1 MYFKQLQMSGFK
13 SFADP
18 TTVRFEPG
26 TTAIVG
32 PNGCGKSNILDSLK
46 WVLGEQRAK
55 ELRGNHMQDVVFNG
69 SENRLPMG
77 MAEVSVIFDN
87 ADRKLPVDFTE
98 IEVTRRLYRSGESE
112 YLLNRQACRL
122 KDIAEMFMDT
132 GIGTSAYSMISQGKM
147 DMIISSKPED
157 RRYIFE
163 EAAGI
168 IKYKTRK
175 RIALRRL
182 DTASQ
187 NLLRLTDIIAEVERQ
202 MRSLKRQVNA
212 AIRYRELSDEL
223 KDLEIRSAWL
233 QFDRLSEE
241 IKNLKEQFADAQNEF
256 EKHNTMISE
265 REAALENHSLQR
277 AENDRVLLARRENV
291 HEIESEV
298 DLAERSVALLKQQV
312 EFTEDQ
318 YTQAG
323 REREELQVR
332 CGEITERIAD
342 ANTKLEA
349 VRGELQ
355 QSQSTSEEKLGMHGQ
370 LELWV
375 GEADTK
381 VEAVRAREAAQLSNR
396 SKAVTELEALDN
408 AIESIDTQLKTVYTR
423 QEGESARRAD
433 LLTRIEQTRTEETN
447 AMEEVGAIESKGA
460 GLRESFETKTTEAK
474 RRHEEAHNLRQQH
487 SRLDARLESLRE
499 LRDTYEGF
507 ADGVSAVMRAENNAP
522 LPGVIGPAGDLLSAQ
537 QGFEQAIEAALGNAI
552 HNIVVERADAAR
564 AAVAYLTT
572 NRSGRVTFLPLDR
585 LNVAAP
591 DNSYAAP
598 GEGVIGAALDYVD
611 YEARL
616 HPAVA
621 FLLQD
626 AVIVEDLDAALRLAS
641 ERPGGARF
649 VTREGEVV
657 TPQGAVTGGRIEHEG
672 RGLIGRSAE
681 IEQLEAESSQM
692 AAAVVSVAAQAET
705 LTEEAAVLKSEI
717 EANDAA
723 QKVSRAKLNELGVA
737 LASMESESNTLAEVL
752 ADLTRQRDEFSER
765 RGAMEE
771 QRREV
776 SSHVEN
782 MDSAEEA
789 LRTEMAEVQRAA
801 SEQRHA
807 LSMVANE
814 LSDLRMNEAAL
825 RQRLEEFERDRNREQ
840 HALEEAQQEI
850 TKRETLTAQLEK
862 DRESLDGEIKMN
874 IERMRALS
882 ETKEEAGAK
891 VVEAENQ
898 QKVIAQA
905 IDGLEKELKES
916 RTLVRDAQT
925 RVHALELELRTDEE
939 RVGYFQ
945 ERILTEYNIALSA
958 LKEDEIGTDDYDS
971 DTRDKMVAD
980 IRHKLQRMGEV
991 NLMAIEEFE
1000 TLEKRY
1006 EFLASQAKDLEQARE
1021 TLMSVIE
1028 RCDTT
1033 IREMFLESFNV
1044 IANHFRNYFRRL
1056 FNGGQARVY
1065 LLDEDDPL
1073 ESGIEIEARPPGKK
1087 PQSISLLSGGEC
1099 AMTAVALLFSI
1110 FKAKPSP
1117 FCVLDEVDAPLDDA
1131 NIGRFLGLLD
1141 EFTDQS
1147 QFVIITHNKQTMARA
1162 DALYGV
1168 TQQERGVSTLVSVR
1182 MGEGE
1187 GKSSAA

>member
-32 PNGCGKSNILDSLK
+32 PNGCGKSNILDALK

-55 ELRGNHMQDVVFNG
+55 ELRGSHMQDIVFNG

-77 MAEVSVIFDN
+77 MSEVTVTFDN
-87 ADRKLPVDFTE
+87 ADQKLPVDFTE

-112 YLLNRQACRL
+112 YLLNRQTCRL

-157 RRYIFE
+157 RRHIFE

-182 DTASQ
+182 DTANQ

-233 QFDRLSEE
+233 QYDRLSEE
-241 IKNLKEQFADAQNEF
+241 IKNLKAQFADAQNEF
-256 EKHNTMISE
+256 EKQNAVISD
-265 REAALENHSLQR
+265 REAALENYSLQR
-277 AENDRVLLARRENV
+277 AENERVLLARRESV
-291 HEIESEV
+291 HQIDSEV

-312 EFTEDQ
+312 EFTDEQ
-318 YTQAG
+318 QGQAG
-323 REREELQVR
+323 RERLELQKR
-332 CGEITERIAD
+332 CGEITARIAEAD
-342 ANTKLEA
+342 TVLET
-349 VRGELQ
+349 VRGEIG
-355 QSQSTSEEKLGMHGQ
+355 QSQSSSQEKLNQHGQ

-381 VEAVRAREAAQLSNR
+381 VEAVRTREAAQLSNR

-408 AIESIDTQLKTVYTR
+408 AIDALDTQLKSVYAR
-423 QEGESARRAD
+423 QETESARRAD
-433 LLTRIEQTRTEETN
+433 LLTRIEQTRIEETN
-447 AMEEVGAIESKGA
+447 SMGELSTIESQGA

-507 ADGVSAVMRAENNAP
+507 ADGVSAVMRAENDAP
-522 LPGVIGPAGDLLSAQ
+522 LPGVIGPAGDLLAAQ
-537 QGFEQAIEAALGNAI
+537 PGYERAIEAALGNSI
-552 HNIVVERADAAR
+552 HNIVVESADAAR
-564 AAVAYLTT
+564 AAVAHLTT
-572 NRSGRVTFLPLDR
+572 HRAGRVTFLPLDR
-585 LNVAAP
+585 LNITTP
-591 DNSYAAP
+591 DSSFAAP
-598 GEGVIGAALDYVD
+598 GDGVIGAALDYID

-621 FLLQD
+621 FLLQN
-626 AVIVEDLDAALRLAS
+626 AVIVEDLDAAMRLS
-641 ERPGGARF
+641 RTRPGNARF
-649 VTREGEVV
+649 VTREGDVV
-657 TPQGAVTGGRIEHEG
+657 TSDGTVTGGRVEHEG

-681 IEQLEAESSQM
+681 IEQLEAESGQM
-692 AAAVVSVAAQAET
+692 ANAVVSVAAQAES
-705 LTEEAAVLKSEI
+705 LTEEAAALKLEI

-723 QKVSRAKLNELGVA
+723 QRTCRAKLNELGVA
-737 LASMESESNTLAEVL
+737 LASMESESKALAEVL

-765 RGAMEE
+765 RSAMEDH
-771 QRREV
+771 RREV
-776 SSHVEN
+776 TSHVEN

-789 LRTEMAEVQRAA
+789 LRTEMADVQRAA

-807 LSMVANE
+807 LSVVANE
-814 LSDLRMNEAAL
+814 LSDLRMHEATL
-825 RQRLEEFERDRNREQ
+825 RQRLEEVERDRNREQ

-850 TKRETLTAQLEK
+850 VKREALTEQLEK
-862 DRESLDGEIKMN
+862 DREGLDGEIKMN

-891 VVEAENQ
+891 VVDAENEQKQITQ
-898 QKVIAQA
+898 QIEG
-905 IDGLEKELKES
+905 IEKELKES
-916 RTLVRDAQT
+916 RSLVRDAQT
-925 RVHALELELRTDEE
+925 RVHELELELRTDEE
-939 RVGYFQ
+939 RVGFFQ
-945 ERILTEYNIALSA
+945 ERILTEYNVALSA
-958 LKEDEIGTDDYDS
+958 LKEEDIGTDDYDS
-971 DTRDKMVAD
+971 DDRDKMVSD

-1006 EFLASQAKDLEQARE
+1006 EFLSTQAKDLEQARE

-1033 IREMFLESFNV
+1033 IRAMFLESFEE

-1182 MGEGE
+1182 MSEGE
-1187 GKSSAA
+1187 SSAA

>member
-32 PNGCGKSNILDSLK
+32 PNGCGKSNILDALK

-55 ELRGNHMQDVVFNG
+55 ELRGSHMQDVVFNG

-77 MAEVSVIFDN
+77 MAEVTVTFDN
-87 ADRKLPVDFTE
+87 ADQNLPVDFTE

-112 YLLNRQACRL
+112 YLLNRQGCRL

-182 DTASQ
+182 DTANQ

-212 AIRYRELSDEL
+212 AIRYRELSAEL

-241 IKNLKEQFADAQNEF
+241 IKNLKSQFTTAQNEF
-256 EKHNTMISE
+256 EKHNTVISE
-265 REAALENHSLQR
+265 REAELESLSLQR
-277 AENDRVLLARRENV
+277 AENERVLLVRRESV
-291 HEIESEV
+291 HEIDSEV
-298 DLAERSVALLKQQV
+298 DLAERAVALLKQQV
-312 EFTEDQ
+312 EFTDEQ
-318 YTQAG
+318 QAQAG
-323 REREELQVR
+323 RERKQLQGR
-332 CGEITERIAD
+332 CEEITARIAD
-342 ANTKLEA
+342 ADTKLTA
-349 VRGELQ
+349 VKDEIGR
-355 QSQSTSEEKLGMHGQ
+355 SRSTSQEKLDQHGQ

-408 AIESIDTQLKTVYTR
+408 AIEALDAQLKNVYER
-423 QEGESARRAD
+423 QDNESARRAD
-433 LLTRIEQTRTEETN
+433 LLTRIEHTRTEETA
-447 AMEEVGAIESKGA
+447 AMGKLSGVESAGAS
-460 GLRESFETKTTEAK
+460 LREAFETKTTEAK

-507 ADGVSAVMRAENNAP
+507 AHGVSAVMRANDDAP

-537 QGFEQAIEAALGNAI
+537 PGYEHAIEAALGNGI
-552 HNIVVERADAAR
+552 HNIVVESAHAAR
-564 AAVAYLTT
+564 AAVAHLTT
-572 NRSGRVTFLPLDR
+572 NKAGRVTFLPLDR
-585 LNVAAP
+585 LSVPAP
-591 DNSYAAP
+591 DSSIAVP
-598 GEGVIGAALDYVD
+598 GDGVIGGALDYVD

-626 AVIVEDLDAALRLAS
+626 AVLVEDLDAALRLSS
-641 ERPGGARF
+641 ERPGRARY

-657 TPQGAVTGGRIEHEG
+657 SPNGAITGGRVEHEG

-681 IEQLEAESSQM
+681 IDQLGAESGQM
-692 AAAVVSVAAQAET
+692 ANAVTSVAAQAEA
-705 LTEEAAVLKSEI
+705 LTDEAAALKTEI
-717 EANDAA
+717 ATNDSA
-723 QKVSRAKLNELGVA
+723 QQTCRAKLNDLGVA
-737 LASMESESNTLAEVL
+737 LAGMESESKALAEVL
-752 ADLTRQRDEFSER
+752 AELTRQRDEFSNR

-776 SSHVEN
+776 TGHVEN

-807 LSMVANE
+807 LSVVANE
-814 LSDLRMNEAAL
+814 LSDLRMHEATL
-825 RQRLEEFERDRNREQ
+825 HQRLEEIERDRNREHQ
-840 HALEEAQQEI
+840 AIEESQQEI
-850 TKRETLTAQLEK
+850 AKRVALTEQLEK
-862 DRESLDGEIKMN
+862 DREGLDGEIKMN
-874 IERMRALS
+874 IERMSALS
-882 ETKEEAGAK
+882 ESKEEAGAK
-891 VVEAENQ
+891 VVEAENE
-898 QKVIAQA
+898 QKRIAQKLE
-905 IDGLEKELKES
+905 GLEKELKET

-925 RVHALELELRTDEE
+925 RVHELELELRTDEE

-945 ERILTEYNIALSA
+945 ERILTEYNVALSA
-958 LKEDEIGTDDYDS
+958 LKEADIGTDDHDS
-971 DTRDKMVAD
+971 EARDKMVAD

-1000 TLEKRY
+1000 ALEKRH
-1006 EFLASQAKDLEQARE
+1006 EFLATQAQDLEQARE

-1033 IREMFLESFNV
+1033 IRAMFLEAFDE

-1056 FNGGQARVY
+1056 FNGGQARIY

-1141 EFTDQS
+1141 EFTDES

-1182 MGEGE
+1182 MTEAE
-1187 GKSSAA
+1187 SSAA

>member
-32 PNGCGKSNILDSLK
+32 PNGCGKSNILDALK

-77 MAEVSVIFDN
+77 MSEVTVTFDN
-87 ADRKLPVDFTE
+87 ADHKLAVDYSE
-98 IEVTRRLYRSGESE
+98 VEVTRRLYRSGESE
-112 YLLNRQACRL
+112 YLLNRQSCRL

-147 DMIISSKPED
+147 DLIISSKPED

-182 DTASQ
+182 DTANQ

-241 IKNLKEQFADAQNEF
+241 IKNLKSQFADAQNEF
-256 EKHNTMISE
+256 EKHNTVISD
-265 REAALENHSLQR
+265 REAALENFSLQR
-277 AENDRVLLARRENV
+277 AENDRVLLTRREGV
-291 HEIESEV
+291 HQIDSEV

-312 EFTEDQ
+312 EFTDEQ
-318 YTQAG
+318 QGQAG
-323 REREELQVR
+323 RERLELQNR
-332 CGEITERIAD
+332 CEEITVRITD
-342 ANTKLEA
+342 ANTILEA
-349 VRGELQ
+349 VRGEIG
-355 QSQSTSEEKLGMHGQ
+355 QSQSNSQEKLGQHGQ

-375 GEADTK
+375 GEADSK
-381 VEAVRAREAAQLSNR
+381 VESVRAREAAQLSNR

-408 AIESIDTQLKTVYTR
+408 AIESLDGQLKGVYER
-423 QEGESARRAD
+423 QENESTRRAD
-433 LLTRIEQTRTEETN
+433 LLTRIEQTRIEETN
-447 AMEEVGAIESKGA
+447 AMGELSTIESTGA

-507 ADGVSAVMRAENNAP
+507 ADGVSAVMRAENDAP
-522 LPGVIGPAGDLLSAQ
+522 LPGVIGPAGDLLAAQ
-537 QGFEQAIEAALGNAI
+537 PGYERAIEAALGNSI
-552 HNIVVERADAAR
+552 HNIVVESADAAR
-564 AAVAYLTT
+564 AAVAHLTAHKA
-572 NRSGRVTFLPLDR
+572 GRVTFLPLDR
-585 LNVAAP
+585 LNVSAP
-591 DNSYAAP
+591 DSSIAAP
-598 GEGVIGAALDYVD
+598 GDGVIGTALDYID

-626 AVIVEDLDAALRLAS
+626 AVLVEDLDAAIRLAS
-641 ERPGGARF
+641 TRSGRARF

-657 TPQGAVTGGRIEHEG
+657 TPNGDITGGRVEHGG

-692 AAAVVSVAAQAET
+692 ADAVVSVAAQAET
-705 LTEEAAVLKSEI
+705 LTEEAAVLKSDI

-723 QKVSRAKLNELGVA
+723 QKTSRAKLNELGVA
-737 LASMESESNTLAEVL
+737 LASMESESNSLAEVL
-752 ADLTRQRDEFSER
+752 ADLTRRRDEFTER
-765 RGAMEE
+765 RSGMEA
-771 QRREV
+771 QRTEV
-776 SSHVEN
+776 TSHVEN

-789 LRTEMAEVQRAA
+789 LRTEMADVQRAA

-807 LSMVANE
+807 LSVVANE
-814 LSDLRMNEAAL
+814 LSDLRMHEATL
-825 RQRLEEFERDRNREQ
+825 RQRLEEVERDRNREQ
-840 HALEEAQQEI
+840 QALSDAQQEI
-850 TKRETLTAQLEK
+850 SKREALTEQLEK
-862 DRESLDGEIKMN
+862 DREGLDSEIKMN
-874 IERMRALS
+874 IERMAALS

-891 VVEAENQ
+891 VVEAENE
-898 QKVIAQA
+898 QKQITAK
-905 IDGLEKELKES
+905 IEELEKDLKES
-916 RTLVRDAQT
+916 RSLVRDAQA

-945 ERILTEYNIALSA
+945 ERILTEYNVALSA

-971 DTRDKMVAD
+971 DSRDKMVSD
-980 IRHKLQRMGEV
+980 IRHKLKRMGEV

-1000 TLEKRY
+1000 ALEKRY

-1033 IREMFLESFNV
+1033 IRAMFLESFEE

-1141 EFTDQS
+1141 EFTDDS

-1182 MGEGE
+1182 MSEGE
-1187 GKSSAA
+1187 SSAA